1 MPKKA
6 QNPYERKT
14 KPINNIKKIIE
25 EDTTQID
32 PNNPFTS
39 DFMKQNKKATA
50 DMNIKKIAESFTQ
63 QEKKVTESYYLS
75 KDIVDTINAL
85 AKSNKNLKKSS
96 IVEKILREY
105 LEKKQLLKKK

>member
-14 KPINNIKKIIE
+14 KPINSIKKIIE
-25 EDTTQID
+25 DETKTLD

-39 DFMKQNKKATA
+39 DFMEQNEKASA
-50 DMNIKKIAESFTQ
+50 DINIKKIAESFRP

-75 KDIVDTINAL
+75 KDIVDTINTL
-85 AKSNKNLKKSS
+85 AKSSRNLKKSA
-96 IVEKILREY
+96 IVEQILREY
-105 LEKKQLLKKK
+105 LEKKSLLKKK